1 MFMGGGA
8 NLMGD
13 NKGLFTDG
21 ELMGDLY
28 GLLLWEKLSG
38 GSVLGL

>member
-1 MFMGGGA
+1 MGGA

-13 NKGLFTDG
+13 NNGLFTDG
-21 ELMGDLY
+21 ELVGDLS

-38 GSVLGL
+38 SSVLGL